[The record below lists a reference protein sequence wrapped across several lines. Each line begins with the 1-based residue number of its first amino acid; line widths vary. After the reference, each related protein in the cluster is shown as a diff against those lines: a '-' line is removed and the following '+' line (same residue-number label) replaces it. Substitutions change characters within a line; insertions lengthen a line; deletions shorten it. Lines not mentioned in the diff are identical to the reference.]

1 MKLINTAK
9 IPSLVVG
16 TKVNKG
22 SKVKVVF
29 SDGQADYTVAA
40 VVTKVN
46 KVTFEVKLTDGMTV
60 GNVPML
66 IFGSKVKIVFSDG
79 QADYTVAALV
89 TKVNK
94 VTFEAKLV
102 KA

>member
-1 MKLINTAK
+1 MKRIKTAK

-22 SKVKVVF
+22 SKVKIVF

-46 KVTFEVKLTDGMTV
+46 KVTFE
-60 GNVPML
+60 
-66 IFGSKVKIVFSDG
+66 
-79 QADYTVAALV
+79 
-89 TKVNK
+89 
-94 VTFEAKLV
+94 AKLV